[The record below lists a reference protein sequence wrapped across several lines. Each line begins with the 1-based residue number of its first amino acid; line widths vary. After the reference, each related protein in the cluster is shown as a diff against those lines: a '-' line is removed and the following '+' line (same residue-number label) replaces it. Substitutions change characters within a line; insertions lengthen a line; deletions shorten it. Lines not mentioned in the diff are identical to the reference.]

1 MPFLVEGLCY
11 FLERNQSGSLSG
23 EEGGEEDL
31 REVKRGES
39 CWVYD
44 RRIYFK

>member
-1 MPFLVEGLCY
+1 MLFTNI
-11 FLERNQSGSLSG
+11 ERNQSGGLSG
-23 EEGGEEDL
+23 EEGGEEDFS
-31 REVKRGES
+31 EVKREES